1 MFKSNTSNQF
11 ISSKS
16 QSVKP
21 DVVSDVKPLDQIR
34 LLIPS
39 FVSFIDPN
47 ETYFKCDLT
56 INDARG
62 VVVPDKKGGIHSLF
76 RNVVI
81 RDGANTATIE
91 SLEDYNANA
100 CMLRPYTQQD
110 SIHHKRELF
119 EGVQQDANNSGAS
132 LYYDAPNDLSGAT
145 NTGTAMTTERGT
157 NTIQI
162 YTRLKAGFL
171 GGGIVPVSAM
181 NGLRFQIDTE
191 DPLRCLTQPFLGKS
205 FDAGITSTAK
215 TPGLTLGQ
223 IGQRLAGTMPASNIG
238 NLATDID
245 TDVTGKDNP
254 FCIND
259 KVYINHDTAGNGN
272 YTNEEVVGTIQGFF
286 IDTGKLNLRIVL
298 DTALNVQ
305 VPATGDFSVAN
316 NSRVYYKMADRQKV
330 LNVISADNTGDNVP
344 SKIIPVVSYTL
355 SNIEMLC
362 SAVQPPDAYV
372 EGMLKKAMS
381 EGGLQM
387 DYMTNELHRFNQVNT
402 EGIVQVQIP
411 TLATRAKSVMCQP
424 IPNSHFR
431 NLAVSSFS
439 GVPDKARNYQ
449 FIKGTELIPSR
460 VADLERYS
468 QVVGTTTARRN
479 EPLHTSE
486 LQKALVNVGSSVYSL
501 QRIFDNFVIARSFNK
516 YGQITD
522 LSTDTLSLRVDYD
535 SGGVQKI
542 FNNYIYKLNRLT
554 ISRGIVSVIG

>member
-1 MFKSNTSNQF
+1 MFKSNASNKF

-39 FVSFIDPN
+39 FVSFIDPH

-56 INDARG
+56 INNARG
-62 VVVPDKKGGIHSLF
+62 IVVPDKKAGIHSLF
-76 RNVVI
+76 RNVVL

-100 CMLRPYTQQD
+100 AMVRPYTQQD

-132 LYYDAPNDLSGAT
+132 LYYDAPQSLAAAT
-145 NTGTAMTTERGT
+145 DVATANTTERGN

-162 YTRLKAGFL
+162 YTQLRAGFL
-171 GGGIVPVSAM
+171 GGGIVPVAAM
-181 NGLRFQIDTE
+181 NGLRLQIDTE
-191 DPLRCLTQPFLGKS
+191 DPLRALTQPFLGS
-205 FDAGITSTAK
+205 SLENGIANASVLQGSATV
-215 TPGLTLGQ
+215 GN
-223 IGQRLAGTMPASNIG
+223 IGQRNATAASNIG
-238 NLATDID
+238 TLKTDI
-245 TDVTGKDNP
+245 TTTTAGINNP
-254 FCIND
+254 FAIND
-259 KVYINHDTAGNGN
+259 IVYINHDTAGDGAF
-272 YTNEEVVGTIQGFF
+272 THEEVAGVVLGFF
-286 IDTGKLNLRIVL
+286 IDTNKLCMRL
-298 DTALNVQ
+298 ALQANNTVQ
-305 VPATGDFSVAN
+305 VPATATFTTAN
-316 NSRVYYKMADRQKV
+316 NPKVYYKMTDRQTALNTISESNITNVADKV
-330 LNVISADNTGDNVP
+330 
-344 SKIIPVVSYTL
+344 IPVVSYTL

-362 SAVQPPDAYV
+362 SVVQPPDAYV
-372 EGMLKKAMS
+372 DGMLKKAMS

-402 EGIVQVQIP
+402 EGIVQIQIP

-424 IPNSHFR
+424 IPNANFR
-431 NLAVSSFS
+431 NLSVSSLS
-439 GVPDKARNYQ
+439 GVPDNARNYQ
-449 FIKGTELIPSR
+449 FVKGTELIPSR

-468 QVVGTTTARRN
+468 QAVGTTTSRRN

-516 YGQITD
+516 YGQITN
-522 LSTDTLSLRVDYD
+522 LSAETLSLRVDYNT
-535 SGGVQKI
+535 GGSQKI

-554 ISRGIVSVIG
+554 ISRGVVSVVG